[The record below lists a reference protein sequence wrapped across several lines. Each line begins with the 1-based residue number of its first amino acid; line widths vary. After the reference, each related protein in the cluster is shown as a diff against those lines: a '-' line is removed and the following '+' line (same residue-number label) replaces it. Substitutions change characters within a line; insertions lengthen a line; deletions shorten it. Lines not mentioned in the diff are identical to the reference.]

1 MDDLSLMIYDLC
13 FNSIN
18 AKAKTIEVTVHED
31 ISNNS
36 LILMIRDDGCGIPE
50 ENIEKLTDPFYTTR
64 TTRKVGLGIP
74 FLMYSTQLTEGSLE
88 ISSQID
94 CGTQLKATFVLNHID
109 CLPMG
114 DIAETLY
121 GLCAHQDAFE
131 LIYKHKVNDAFV
143 IIKRSEILSA
153 VKGVSLTHYPIKK
166 AIKSYLDE
174 SIQNIKGD

>member
-31 ISNNS
+31 FLNNRLYL
-36 LILMIRDDGCGIPE
+36 LINDDGCGIKK

-74 FLMYSTQLTEGSLE
+74 FLKYLTELTDGSLE
-88 ISSQID
+88 IDSQID

-109 CLPMG
+109 CLPLG
-114 DIAETLY
+114 DISETLY
-121 GLCAHQDAFE
+121 NLCAHQDTFE
-131 LIYKHKVNDAFV
+131 LIYKHQINEAQV
-143 IIKRSEILSA
+143 IIKRSEILNA
-153 VKGVSLTHYPIKK
+153 VEGVSLTHYPIKK